1 MYLSFRMSGFHD
13 ELSKIA
19 GAGRAVGHFA
29 AGMLSPAFDA
39 AHHAVSASHPGHL
52 HIGSRAGHLGALA
65 GTAGIVGGAYHL
77 GKKKGMQKQS
87 EGFGGPNITDG
98 DEMAKMGG
106 LTISETPKEEL
117 WKSRGRAIGGT
128 FGAFGGTALSAAF
141 SDNGVGDVALIGGGA
156 GLGATAG
163 HFVGKHL
170 GRRHDKKH
178 APKTW
183 HYDEVSE
190 ETPKTAGFLKNTLVG
205 MGMMGATAGGAH
217 AVKAMAKPAAQ
228 IAKAPRMIG
237 AASSQMADL
246 AREGVKFASR
256 SSR

>member
-19 GAGRAVGHFA
+19 GAGKAVGHFV
-29 AGMLSPAFDA
+29 AGMLSPAFDV
-39 AHHAVSASHPGHL
+39 AHHAVSAAHPGHL
-52 HIGSRAGHLGALA
+52 HIGSRAGHFGALA

-87 EGFGGPNITDG
+87 EGFGGPNTTDG

-106 LTISETPKEEL
+106 
-117 WKSRGRAIGGT
+117 
-128 FGAFGGTALSAAF
+128 
-141 SDNGVGDVALIGGGA
+141 
-156 GLGATAG
+156 
-163 HFVGKHL
+163 
-170 GRRHDKKH
+170 
-178 APKTW
+178 
-183 HYDEVSE
+183 
-190 ETPKTAGFLKNTLVG
+190 FLKNTLLGV
-205 MGMMGATAGGAH
+205 GMMGATAGGAH
-217 AVKAMAKPAAQ
+217 AVKAMAKPVAQ

-256 SSR
+256 LSSG